1 VVSCRPPCHS
11 NVASLH
17 FCHMPGLS
25 KSWIWRAPH
34 TSAGT
39 SILWRELHAQNS
51 SPRIGTS
58 AHSTRLHQQRCVGGD
73 GCDARVRVGAW
84 VAVVSLSRCLTLHPK
99 TKMSQCPPSLEDI
112 VDAVARAYGASPVI
126 VEPVAQLLK
135 CNGDS
140 PTPNQ
145 CGDYHIRAMDVVNK
159 MTHASTE
166 AESPAHH
173 GSQSQKSEFSF
184 SFFFFSFSSVRV

>member
-1 VVSCRPPCHS
+1 
-11 NVASLH
+11 
-17 FCHMPGLS
+17 
-25 KSWIWRAPH
+25 
-34 TSAGT
+34 
-39 SILWRELHAQNS
+39 
-51 SPRIGTS
+51 
-58 AHSTRLHQQRCVGGD
+58 
-73 GCDARVRVGAW
+73 
-84 VAVVSLSRCLTLHPK
+84 
-99 TKMSQCPPSLEDI
+99 

-145 CGDYHIRAMDVVNK
+145 CGDYHIRAMNVVNK